1 MKTESGQNK
10 THLVSS
16 PINWYPGHMTKARR
30 AMEEDL
36 KLVDMILEIR
46 DARIPYAS
54 LNPDIG
60 ELGRGKRRLILLNKA
75 DLADEALTAKWIEAL
90 SRQNV
95 TAAAADSRSTAGVK
109 AVRRLLDQLSEEKA
123 KKDKARGIVNRPA
136 RIMVAGIPNVGKSTL
151 INSLAGRASAKT
163 GDKPGVTRG
172 NQWIRLGKS
181 LELLDT
187 PGILWPKFED
197 PAVGIHLALTGSI
210 NDDIL
215 PAEDLAAE
223 GLVIIG
229 KRYPQS
235 LAGKYGELPDD
246 PYEALVHIAV
256 LRKLLKKGGE
266 PDTEKAVAR
275 FLDDLRKGRL
285 GRVTLEDAPDREE
298 MKHDG

>member
-1 MKTESGQNK
+1 MKQ
-10 THLVSS
+10 VSENGTPYLS
-16 PINWYPGHMTKARR
+16 APINWYPGHMTKARR
-30 AMEEDL
+30 AMEEAL

-46 DARIPYAS
+46 DARIPQSS

-60 ELGRGKRRLILLNKA
+60 ELGKNKRRLILLNKA
-75 DLADEALTAKWIEAL
+75 DLADDTVTEKWIAAL

-123 KKDKARGIVNRPA
+123 KRDRARGIVNRPA

-163 GDKPGVTRG
+163 GDRPGVTRG
-172 NQWIRLGKS
+172 NQWIRLGKG

-197 PAVGIHLALTGSI
+197 PAVGMRLALTGSI

-215 PAEDLAAE
+215 PAESLAAE
-223 GLVIIG
+223 GIVLMR
-229 KRYPQS
+229 KLYPAA
-235 LAGKYGELPDD
+235 LPGKYGELPED
-246 PYEALVHIAV
+246 PYQALLSIADV
-256 LRKLLKKGGE
+256 CKLVKKGGE
-266 PDTEKAVAR
+266 ADTEKAASR

-285 GRVTLEDAPDREE
+285 GRFTLEEPSA
-298 MKHDG
+298 

>member
-1 MKTESGQNK
+1 MKTESELKAQAAY
-10 THLVSS
+10 LQA
-16 PINWYPGHMTKARR
+16 PLNWYPGLMTKARR

-46 DARIPYAS
+46 DARIPQSS
-54 LNPDIG
+54 LNPDIV
-60 ELGRGKRRLILLNKA
+60 ELGKNKRRLILLNKA
-75 DLADEALTAKWIEAL
+75 DLADEEATKRWMEAL

-95 TAAAADSRSTAGVK
+95 TAAAADSRSAAGIK
-109 AVRRLLDQLSEEKA
+109 AVRRLLDRLSEEKA
-123 KKDKARGIVNRPA
+123 KKDRARGIVNRPA

-187 PGILWPKFED
+187 PGILWPRFED
-197 PAVGIHLALTGSI
+197 PAVGIRLALTGSI

-223 GLVIIG
+223 GISLLRA
-229 KRYPQS
+229 RYPQALS
-235 LAGKYGELPDD
+235 DKYGELPED
-246 PYEALVHIAV
+246 PYKALETIAA
-256 LRKLLKKGGE
+256 LRKLLRKGGE
-266 PDTEKAVAR
+266 ADSEKAAAR
-275 FLDDLRKGRL
+275 FMDDLRKGRL
-285 GRVTLEDAPDREE
+285 GRVTLEEPSA
-298 MKHDG
+298 

>member
-1 MKTESGQNK
+1 MKQFPENETPYLSA
-10 THLVSS
+10 

-46 DARIPYAS
+46 DARIPESS

-60 ELGRGKRRLILLNKA
+60 ELGKNKRRIILLNKA
-75 DLADEALTAKWIEAL
+75 DLADEEATKRWMEAL

-95 TAAAADSRSTAGVK
+95 TAAAADSRSSAGMK
-109 AVRRLLDQLSEEKA
+109 TVRRLLDQVSEEKA
-123 KKDKARGIVNRPA
+123 KKDRARGIVNRPA

-151 INSLAGRASAKT
+151 INSLAGKASAKT

-197 PAVGIHLALTGSI
+197 PQVGFRLALTGSI
-210 NDDIL
+210 SDDIL
-215 PAEDLAAE
+215 PAENLAAE
-223 GLVIIG
+223 GISLMRR
-229 KRYPQS
+229 RYPQALS
-235 LAGKYGELPDD
+235 DKYGELPED
-246 PYEALVHIAV
+246 PYEALTAIAL

-266 PDTEKAVAR
+266 PDTEKAAAR
-275 FLDDLRKGRL
+275 FIDDLRKGRL
-285 GRVTLEDAPDREE
+285 GRVTLEEPSA
-298 MKHDG
+298 

>member
-1 MKTESGQNK
+1 MKQFSENGSY
-10 THLVSS
+10 LSA

-46 DARIPYAS
+46 DARIPESS
-54 LNPDIG
+54 LNPDLT
-60 ELGRGKRRLILLNKA
+60 ELGKNKRRIILLNKA
-75 DLADEALTAKWIEAL
+75 DLADEAATQRWMEAL

-95 TAAAADSRSTAGVK
+95 TAAAADSRSTAGMK
-109 AVRRLLDQLSEEKA
+109 TLRRLLDQVSEEKA
-123 KKDKARGIVNRPA
+123 KKDRTRGIVNRPA

-197 PAVGIHLALTGSI
+197 PQVGIRLALTGSI
-210 NDDIL
+210 SDDIL

-223 GLVIIG
+223 GISLIRR
-229 KRYPQS
+229 RYPEALS
-235 LAGKYGELPDD
+235 EKYGELPED
-246 PYEALVHIAV
+246 PYEALTVIAI

-266 PDTEKAVAR
+266 PDTEKAAAR
-275 FLDDLRKGRL
+275 FIDDLRKGRL
-285 GRVTLEDAPDREE
+285 GRVTLEEPSA
-298 MKHDG
+298 